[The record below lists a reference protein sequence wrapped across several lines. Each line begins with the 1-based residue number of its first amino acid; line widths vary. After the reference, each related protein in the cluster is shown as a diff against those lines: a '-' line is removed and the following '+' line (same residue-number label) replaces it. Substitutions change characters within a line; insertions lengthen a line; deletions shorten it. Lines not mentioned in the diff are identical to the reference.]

1 MPVARA
7 SCPLFGRICQSIRWL
22 TDGVLADEFALY
34 LSNLHNLI
42 VPTSIQY
49 ELHKWICLERDEILA
64 MEVIALTQQANVV
77 PLTES
82 LALLASEL
90 SQKHKLRFAD
100 SIIYATVQQEKVKLI
115 TADDHFKNLSNVI
128 YFAKKLE

>member
-1 MPVARA
+1 MRFVVDT
-7 SCPLFGRICQSIRWL
+7 CGWIEWL
-22 TDGVLADEFALY
+22 IDGVLADEFAPY
-34 LSNLHNLI
+34 LSDLQNLI

-49 ELHKWICLERDEILA
+49 ELHKWICRERDKVLA

-90 SQKHKLRFAD
+90 SQKYKLSFAD
-100 SIIYATVQQEKVKLI
+100 SIIYATAQQEKVKLI
-115 TADDHFKNLSNVI
+115 TADDHFENLPDVI
-128 YFAKKLE
+128 YFAKKS